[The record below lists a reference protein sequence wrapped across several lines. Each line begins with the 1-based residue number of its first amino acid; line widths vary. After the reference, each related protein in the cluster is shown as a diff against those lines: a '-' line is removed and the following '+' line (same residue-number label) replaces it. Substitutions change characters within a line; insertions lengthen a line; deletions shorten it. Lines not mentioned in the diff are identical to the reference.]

1 MRHELPAVLGLAAC
15 IALAVHMAL
24 PRRAQARVES
34 LLRSAWAWLQA
45 QWSRLTGWRRQ
56 QRQARAAAQE
66 AQRVIRRAREAALHD
81 TRDSRIDGEWTD
93 NVYRPKRFEK
103 PKKPH

>member
-1 MRHELPAVLGLAAC
+1 MLHELPAALGLTAC
-15 IALAVHMAL
+15 VALAVHMVL
-24 PRRAQARVES
+24 PLRARARVDG
-34 LLRSAWAWLQA
+34 LLQGGFGWLRM

-56 QRQARAAAQE
+56 QRQSREAAQE

-81 TRDSRIDGEWTD
+81 VRDSRIDGEWTG
-93 NVYRPKRFEK
+93 NVYRPKSFEK